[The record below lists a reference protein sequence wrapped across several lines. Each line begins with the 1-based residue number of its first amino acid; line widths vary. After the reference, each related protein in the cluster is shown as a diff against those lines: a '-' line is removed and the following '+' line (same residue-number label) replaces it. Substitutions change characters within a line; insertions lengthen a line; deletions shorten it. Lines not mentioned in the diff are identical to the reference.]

1 MLYIRSFISEKNL
14 KLSYQFKEVY
24 VATILIFKFK
34 VLQMLHCSTDYCNKK
49 KPLIFLFKT
58 HFETPL
64 IILSTDFFWSMEQIF
79 LHT

>member
-49 KPLIFLFKT
+49 KNPHIF
-58 HFETPL
+58 
-64 IILSTDFFWSMEQIF
+64 I
-79 LHT
+79 